1 MVRFQFCNINMA
13 NRVQHDWCRD
23 KKGSFDTLA
32 AAAVNFASFRQFFPA
47 KYYFVQTIKKV
58 TLKHHLE
65 IAIHYKSFWIS
76 THSNRMPLLLL
87 WIVSSTLYATIWLRF
102 FAYAEFF
109 MTHSVASPFSNIF
122 SSHHHH
128 SGYHFGFHKN
138 SFARFLGS
146 NLQKVKEAKT
156 VW

>member
-1 MVRFQFCNINMA
+1 MHLLRHRQCIQAKENSQYDWSGIWACYFQQFGCFEAILRTWCTIHDFNSLLWYSMVRFQFCNINMT
-13 NRVQHDWCRD
+13 NRVLHDWCED

-87 WIVSSTLYATIWLRF
+87 WIV
-102 FAYAEFF
+102 
-109 MTHSVASPFSNIF
+109 
-122 SSHHHH
+122 
-128 SGYHFGFHKN
+128 K
-138 SFARFLGS
+138 
-146 NLQKVKEAKT
+146 
-156 VW
+156 